1 MAQTIAKSSLVTA
14 VKDQVF
20 CSLGEEAVVL
30 QLKDGVYYGLNEVGT
45 TIWNYLQEQ
54 RSVEEI
60 EKHVLERYD
69 VTVERC
75 EEEVQEFL
83 HNLADAG
90 LIEVRP
96 EVRG

>member
-1 MAQTIAKSSLVTA
+1 MKDRIAKASLVAA

-20 CSLGEEAVVL
+20 CSLGDEAVVL

-45 TIWNYLQEQ
+45 TIWNFLQEQ

-60 EKHVLERYD
+60 QRHVLEQYD
-69 VTVERC
+69 VTPERC

-83 HNLADAG
+83 ENLADAG
-90 LIEVRP
+90 LIEVWP
-96 EVRG
+96 EARG

>member
-1 MAQTIAKSSLVTA
+1 MAHTIAKSSLVTA

-54 RSVEEI
+54 RSVEQI
-60 EKHVLERYD
+60 EQHVLEHYD

-96 EVRG
+96 EARG